1 MFSNS
6 LRSHNNARLLI
17 ARGGG
22 GGTMGGGRSDDSLL
36 RFLTEL
42 PTSVT
47 YLLFVLAHEVLGL
60 VV

>member
-1 MFSNS
+1 
-6 LRSHNNARLLI
+6 
-17 ARGGG
+17 
-22 GGTMGGGRSDDSLL
+22 MGGGRSDDSLL